1 MNSPLRTP
9 SAQILDFA
17 PTYHHVAQTNQWTS
31 AIACI
36 ACVAK
41 LPIADVLGVA
51 VQQLNRP
58 ASGRRL
64 VTRKLIHDLFAHYD
78 WWMATRYRAANVV
91 NELPDMALVLL
102 SNRPDQFALFHRQ
115 KFEGGK
121 LPVPYLINPALGI
134 PMDQQ
139 FRLDVEALLPCKYLH
154 LCLMAEYMKDFW

>member
-51 VQQLNRP
+51 VKQLNRP

-78 WWMATRYRAANVV
+78 WWIATRYRAANVV
-91 NELPDMALVLL
+91 NELPDLALILL
-102 SNRPDQFALFHRQ
+102 SKKPDQFALFHRQ
-115 KFEGGK
+115 KSDGGR
-121 LPVPYLINPALGI
+121 LPVCYLINPALRL
-134 PMDQQ
+134 PEDQRY
-139 FRLDVEALLPCKYLH
+139 RLDVDAILPCKYLGI
-154 LCLMAEYMKDFW
+154 CLLSDYLLNFW